1 MLRPVVMTIAGSDS
15 GGGAGLQADLKTFT
29 ALGVFGTVIVT
40 GLTAQNT
47 YSVTKVLEVPPEF
60 VEAQFDAVMDDLKPS
75 YAKTGM
81 LASSKIIE
89 SVKKK
94 VTQYRINLV
103 LDPVMVAKS
112 GAPLITDE
120 SVVSS
125 LLELLKVS
133 LITTPN
139 KFEAEKLSGIKINS
153 VEDLKKSAKK
163 IHETYGVS
171 VVVKGGSTLN
181 GFDYAIVDSDEFEL
195 KGENISTK
203 NTHGSGDVFSAA
215 ITAYL
220 AKGEKMKNAV
230 IKAKEFV
237 TQAIKYSLDLGKGH
251 GPVDPF
257 APIDLIIQRE
267 YAREE
272 LERLLWEFEKDPNL
286 LLQVLDEN
294 TKSNVAYLTNYN
306 DVASL
311 AGGIIKYLDKIKLDG
326 PILIN
331 VKNAIT
337 EKLRSFNKRVALVV
351 SLNKTLLEASEK
363 GILKISESG
372 INSDLIMSE
381 GVVYLVGDSVDEI
394 INKLRRIR
402 G

>member
-47 YSVTKVLEVPPEF
+47 YSVTKVLEVPSEF

-94 VTQYRINLV
+94 VIQYGINLV

-112 GAPLITDE
+112 GAPLVTDE
-120 SVVSS
+120 NVVSS

-139 KFEAEKLSGIKINS
+139 KFEAEKLSGMKINS
-153 VEDLKKSAKK
+153 VEDLRQSAKK
-163 IHETYGVS
+163 IHQTYDVN

-181 GFDYAIVDSDEFEL
+181 GLDYAVVDSDEFEL
-195 KGENISTK
+195 KGENINTK

-220 AKGEKMKNAV
+220 AKGEKLKNA
-230 IKAKEFV
+230 IIRAKEFV

-257 APIDLIIQRE
+257 APADLIIQRE
-267 YAREE
+267 YARQE
-272 LERLLWEFEKDPNL
+272 LERLLWEFEKDPSL
-286 LLQVLDEN
+286 ILQVLDEN
-294 TKSNVAYLTNYN
+294 TKSNVAYLTDYK

-311 AGGIIKYLDKIKLDG
+311 AGGIIRYLNKIKLDG

-331 VKNAIT
+331 VKNTISD
-337 EKLRSFNKRVALVV
+337 KLRSFNKRVAVVV

-372 INSDLIMSE
+372 VNSDLIMSE
-381 GVVYLVGDSVDEI
+381 GVVYLVGNSVDEVI
-394 INKLRRIR
+394 TKLRRIR

>member
-1 MLRPVVMTIAGSDS
+1 MTIAGSDS

-29 ALGVFGTVIVT
+29 ALGVFGTVVVT
-40 GLTAQNT
+40 ALTAQNT

-60 VEAQFDAVMDDLKPS
+60 VEAQFDAIMDDLKPT

-81 LASSKIIE
+81 LASRKIIE
-89 SVKKK
+89 VVKKK
-94 VTQYRINLV
+94 VTQYGIKLV

-120 SVVSS
+120 NVISAI
-125 LLELLKVS
+125 LELLKIS
-133 LITTPN
+133 LIATPN
-139 KFEAEKLSGIKINS
+139 KFEAEKISGMKINS
-153 VEDLKKSAKK
+153 VEELRKAAKK
-163 IHETYGVS
+163 IYETYGVN

-181 GFDYAIVDSDEFEL
+181 GIDYAVIESEEFEL
-195 KGENISTK
+195 KGEIINTK

-220 AKGEKMKNAV
+220 AKGEKLKNAV

-257 APIDLIIQRE
+257 APVDLLIQRE
-267 YAREE
+267 YSREE

-311 AGGIIKYLDKIKLDG
+311 AGGIIKYLDKIKIDG

-331 VKNAIT
+331 VKNTISD
-337 EKLRSFNKRVALVV
+337 KLRSFNKRVALIV

-394 INKLRRIR
+394 ITKLRRIR
-402 G
+402 E

>member
-1 MLRPVVMTIAGSDS
+1 MTIAGSDS

-29 ALGVFGTVIVT
+29 ALGVFGTVVVT
-40 GLTAQNT
+40 ALTAQNT

-60 VEAQFDAVMDDLKPS
+60 VEAQFDAIMDDLKPS

-94 VTQYRINLV
+94 VTQYKINLV
-103 LDPVMVAKS
+103 LDPVMIAKS

-120 SVVSS
+120 NVISS
-125 LLELLKVS
+125 LLELLKIS

-139 KFEAEKLSGIKINS
+139 KFEAEKLSGMKINS
-153 VEDLKKSAKK
+153 IEELRKAAKK
-163 IHETYGVS
+163 IYETYGVN
-171 VVVKGGSTLN
+171 VIVKGGSTLD
-181 GFDYAIVDSDEFEL
+181 GLDYAVIDSDEFEL
-195 KGENISTK
+195 KGDTINTK
-203 NTHGSGDVFSAA
+203 NTHGSGDTFSAA

-220 AKGEKMKNAV
+220 AKGEKLKNAV

-237 TQAIKYSLDLGKGH
+237 TQAIRYSLDLGKGH

-257 APIDLIIQRE
+257 APADLLIQRE

-272 LERLLWEFEKDPNL
+272 LEKLLWVFEKDPNL

-294 TKSNVAYLTNYN
+294 IKSNVAYLTDYN

-311 AGGIIKYLDKIKLDG
+311 AGGIIKYLDKIKIDG

-331 VKNAIT
+331 VKNSISD
-337 EKLRSFNKRVALVV
+337 KLKSFNKRVALVV
-351 SLNKTLLEASEK
+351 SLNKTILEASEK

-372 INSDLIMSE
+372 INSDLIVSE

-394 INKLRRIR
+394 ITKLKRVR

>member
-1 MLRPVVMTIAGSDS
+1 MIRPVAMTIAGSDS

-29 ALGVFGTVIVT
+29 ALGVFGTVVVT
-40 GLTAQNT
+40 ALTAQNT
-47 YSVTKVLEVPPEF
+47 YSVTKVLEAPPEF
-60 VEAQFDAVMDDLKPS
+60 VEAQFDAIMDDLKPS

-94 VTQYRINLV
+94 VIQYGIKLV

-120 SVVSS
+120 NVISAI
-125 LLELLKVS
+125 LDLMRIS
-133 LITTPN
+133 LIATPN
-139 KFEAEKLSGIKINS
+139 KFEAERISGMRINS
-153 VEDLKKSAKK
+153 VEELKGAARK
-163 IHETYGVS
+163 IHETYGIN
-171 VVVKGGSTLN
+171 VVVKGGSSLN
-181 GFDYAIVDSDEFEL
+181 GVDYAIIDSEEFEL
-195 KGENISTK
+195 KGETINTK

-220 AKGEKMKNAV
+220 AKGEKLKNAV

-257 APIDLIIQRE
+257 APVDIIIQRE
-267 YAREE
+267 QAREE
-272 LERLLWEFEKDPNL
+272 LERMLWEFEKDPNL

-294 TKSNVAYLTNYN
+294 TKSNVAYLTDYN

-311 AGGIIKYLDKIKLDG
+311 AGGIIRYLDKIKLDG

-331 VKNAIT
+331 VRNAIS
-337 EKLRSFNKRVALVV
+337 EKVRSFNKRVALVV

-363 GILKISESG
+363 GLLKISESG
-372 INSDLIMSE
+372 VNSDVIMSD
-381 GVVYLVGDSVDEI
+381 GVVYLVGNSVDEI
-394 INKLRRIR
+394 IEKLRRIR